1 MTRALDLA
9 KHGFDIMFDRVTGKV
24 ATLFFQC
31 FASKLGTE
39 MFAIHGVVFVMRFL
53 F

>member
-39 MFAIHGVVFVMRFL
+39 MFVMRFP